1 MTRSVEIECHHQIL
15 YAIGKMRDLKVRMEA
30 NYHRGEPTNWSK
42 VVEDSLEAMTDL
54 AALIVYARTGKGGTS
69 YLGDRNR

>member
-1 MTRSVEIECHHQIL
+1 
-15 YAIGKMRDLKVRMEA
+15 
-30 NYHRGEPTNWSK
+30 